1 MKRRRWRAAA
11 RTSKKVSEQ
20 FSFSP
25 TDKNT
30 QRVMTKSIKVTIT
43 DVAEAAGVAV
53 GTVSRVLNNHTD
65 VNATIRAKV
74 WEVARRLNY
83 TRIRQRSTRRED
95 SANEH
100 NTGTIAAVFFGMEDT
115 LVQLPIVSAALQGME
130 GALSAQ
136 GRSLMLANIPK
147 ADRVP
152 PFLLGN
158 EVVGL
163 ILKGPNQGELPSPE
177 QNDLLQ
183 HIYRFPHVWLMGRLG
198 NAKGDHCNFD
208 TEFAGK
214 IAAEHLHQK
223 GHRRVAF
230 LNPKPGQTQFE
241 KLKNGFYAA
250 TSRLGQ
256 MVTLLEASPRD
267 THEWPLP
274 AITNADVVT
283 ELVERWIAMP
293 AQSRPT
299 AIFVPAD
306 RTAVQVYSALSQKGL
321 RVGSDVSLISCN
333 NERPHLMNLQPA
345 VTTIDVH
352 AECVGRRA
360 VDQLL
365 WRIRNPNETASIQ
378 LLVEPT
384 LVEGDSVAN
393 I

>member
-1 MKRRRWRAAA
+1 
-11 RTSKKVSEQ
+11 
-20 FSFSP
+20 
-25 TDKNT
+25 
-30 QRVMTKSIKVTIT
+30 MTKITKVTIT

-65 VNATIRAKV
+65 VNAAIRAKV

-95 SANEH
+95 SANEQK
-100 NTGTIAAVFFGMEDT
+100 TGTIAAIFFGMEDT
-115 LVQLPIVSAALQGME
+115 LVQLPIVSAALQGIE
-130 GALSAQ
+130 GALSTQ

-158 EVVGL
+158 DVVGL
-163 ILKGPNQGELPSPE
+163 ILKGPNQGELPSPAQSE
-177 QNDLLQ
+177 LLQ

-208 TEFAGK
+208 TEGAGK
-214 IAAEHLHQK
+214 IAADHLYQK

-241 KLKNGFYAA
+241 KLKNGFFVTA
-250 TSRLGQ
+250 SRLGQ
-256 MVTLLEASPRD
+256 TVTILESIPRD
-267 THEWPLP
+267 SYEWPLP
-274 AITNADVVT
+274 AITSPDVVN
-283 ELVERWIAMP
+283 ELVERWVTTPI
-293 AQSRPT
+293 QDRPT

-306 RTAVQVYSALSQKGL
+306 RTAVQLYSALSQKGL
-321 RVGSDVSLISCN
+321 RVGHDVSVISCN

-352 AECVGRRA
+352 AESVGRRA

-365 WRIRNPNETASIQ
+365 WRMRNQNEIASVQ
-378 LLVEPT
+378 VLVEPT
-384 LVEGDSVAN
+384 LVEGDSVATV
-393 I
+393 